1 MKKLMLLVVLLVG
14 MVLVQGCKEDQSGQE
29 IYYSEAEEAQI
40 KAYNTVVEEQQQE
53 TERQRLLEQTIEAR
67 DKAAME
73 REDHKQERPVIPVDD
88 CAKIGIF
95 LIQHSEFG
103 SYKSLSSIEFIGN
116 LPPNGKAY
124 NVPLANGRTLQ
135 FIFRN
140 NEIVFVGEEV
150 PGGYIAHYG
159 RM

>member
-1 MKKLMLLVVLLVG
+1 MKKLMLLVLLIQLTVAVVLI
-14 MVLVQGCKEDQSGQE
+14 QGPKNKAGNDHEGFVKEL
-29 IYYSEAEEAQI
+29 A
-40 KAYNTVVEEQQQE
+40 VE
-53 TERQRLLEQTIEAR
+53 
-67 DKAAME
+67 E
-73 REDHKQERPVIPVDD
+73 REDRKREQPIIPVDD

-103 SYKSLSSIEFIGN
+103 SYSSLSSIEFIGN
-116 LPPNGKAY
+116 LPSNGKAY

-140 NEIVFVGEEV
+140 NEIVLVGEEV
-150 PGGYIAHYG
+150 PCGYIAHYG

>member
-1 MKKLMLLVVLLVG
+1 MRA
-14 MVLVQGCKEDQSGQE
+14 VQ
-29 IYYSEAEEAQI
+29 
-40 KAYNTVVEEQQQE
+40 KAIE
-53 TERQRLLEQTIEAR
+53 TR

-73 REDHKQERPVIPVDD
+73 REDRKREQPVIPVDD
-88 CAKIGIF
+88 CAKIGTF

-103 SYKSLSSIEFIGN
+103 SYSSLNSIEFIGN
-116 LPPNGKAY
+116 LPSNGKAY

-140 NEIVFVGEEV
+140 NDIVLVGEEV